1 MEHLSIEEKEEQIL
15 RMLRQTLTPIKTK
28 IIADRL
34 NTHERMVRRLVRDLI
49 SRGFLIASS
58 MEEPYGYFIPTTE
71 KQKKR
76 YRNQLISRIKHIAD
90 RLKDFDQ
97 ITAHKIQQV
106 LDFDE
111 G

>member
-1 MEHLSIEEKEEQIL
+1 MKHLSIEEKEDQIL
-15 RMLRQTLTPIKTK
+15 EMLRQTPMPIKTK
-28 IIADRL
+28 IIASRL
-34 NTHERMVRRLVRDLI
+34 NTHERMIRRLVRDLI

-71 KQKKR
+71 KQRKR

-97 ITAHKIQQV
+97 ITASKIQQA
-106 LDFDE
+106 LIFE
-111 G
+111 EK